1 MYDTFLEGN
10 KNENYFIKIYKS
22 LNSIFKNYEG
32 KLLPSYINL
41 KVDVLVTC
49 VQINIYY
56 YYIIVVG
63 LLRVVVI
70 VC

>member
-1 MYDTFLEGN
+1 MI
-10 KNENYFIKIYKS
+10 IKMKITLLIYKS

-32 KLLPSYINL
+32 KLPPSYINL

-56 YYIIVVG
+56 IVVVG
-63 LLRVVVI
+63 LLVVI

>member
-1 MYDTFLEGN
+1 MKITLL
-10 KNENYFIKIYKS
+10 IYKS

-32 KLLPSYINL
+32 KLPPSYINL

-56 YYIIVVG
+56 IIVVG
-63 LLRVVVI
+63 LLVVI

>member
-1 MYDTFLEGN
+1 MI
-10 KNENYFIKIYKS
+10 IKMKITLLIYKS

-32 KLLPSYINL
+32 KLPPSYINL

-49 VQINIYY
+49 IQINI

-63 LLRVVVI
+63 LLVVI

>member
-1 MYDTFLEGN
+1 MKITLL
-10 KNENYFIKIYKS
+10 IYKS

-32 KLLPSYINL
+32 KLPPSYINL

-56 YYIIVVG
+56 YIVVVG
-63 LLRVVVI
+63 LLVVI

>member
-1 MYDTFLEGN
+1 MYDDN
-10 KNENYFIKIYKS
+10 KNENYFINLQVFKFY
-22 LNSIFKNYEG
+22 IFKNYEG
-32 KLLPSYINL
+32 KLPPSYINL

-56 YYIIVVG
+56 YIVVVG
-63 LLRVVVI
+63 LLVVI

>member
-1 MYDTFLEGN
+1 MMI
-10 KNENYFIKIYKS
+10 IKMKITLLIYKS

-32 KLLPSYINL
+32 KLPPSYINL

-56 YYIIVVG
+56 YIVVVG
-63 LLRVVVI
+63 LLVVI